1 MATSSNSQPPAPSP
15 SAGFSSLHYGG
26 SANPRSGSLSN
37 KPQAKRQF
45 RVHLRHEQIIRL
57 EAAGFTAGQ
66 IAPML
71 RISVPRIKQ
80 ILRSPEYLIDRLK
93 ITHGIIL
100 DHDAQL
106 SKIKEQRKEML
117 VQLLPAAL
125 QTIANE
131 LRRAPSPLLS
141 ERKHQT
147 ALALELLDREGTFAK
162 VSRTEIKPV
171 DAFDFEEKDAV
182 SRSILSVIR
191 GVAPPPALLS
201 GTGEHSDEA
210 VKANSEFSNS
220 HTLSAMDQQAALKS
234 LEDAENTGEM
244 SPELLELVPP
254 ATDSVN

>member
-37 KPQAKRQF
+37 KPQVKRQF
-45 RVHLRHEQIIRL
+45 RVHLRHEQ
-57 EAAGFTAGQ
+57 AAGFTAGQ

-100 DHDAQL
+100 DQDAQL
-106 SKIKEQRKEML
+106 AKIKEQRKEML

-131 LRRAPSPLLS
+131 LQRAPSPLLS

-210 VKANSEFSNS
+210 VRANSEFSNS
-220 HTLSAMDQQAALKS
+220 HTLSAMDQQAALKT
-234 LEDAENTGEM
+234 LEDAEQTSEM

-254 ATDSVN
+254 ATESVN